1 MSRKPSEHDL
11 PPKKIAMIAAIG
23 IIGIVIGTLFTLTV
37 PEKRT
42 SRQRGGSALG
52 HNLPLHQSVGRETNN
67 MVWIPSGSFYM
78 GSTNGAPDE
87 QPQHLVTLNGFW
99 MDKYEVTNE
108 DFARFVKATGYIT
121 VAERKPK
128 AEDFPGAPAESL
140 VPGSVVFEPPP
151 GEVTL
156 ENHMVWWQYRPGAN
170 WRHPEGPNS
179 NIDGKEKYPVV
190 HVCWEDAVAFAKWAG
205 KRLPTEAEW
214 EYASRGGLDRKP
226 FVWGDEPDTA
236 QKKANIWQGKF
247 PKQNTAIDG
256 FTAQAPVGS
265 FPRNG
270 YGLCDM
276 AGNVW
281 EWCSDW
287 YRPDYYA
294 KSPAVNP
301 PGPTDSLDP
310 NEPGIQKK
318 VIRGGSYLCSD
329 VYCSGYRPSARMK
342 SSPDTG
348 LSHTGF
354 RCVSVTPT
362 KLP

>member
-1 MSRKPSEHDL
+1 MSRKPTPHDL
-11 PPKKIAMIAAIG
+11 PPKKIALIAFIG
-23 IIGIVIGTLFTLTV
+23 ITGIVLGTLYTLTV
-37 PEKRT
+37 PDKRPV
-42 SRQRGGSALG
+42 RQRGSSSLG
-52 HNLPLHQSVGRETNN
+52 HTVPIHQSVGRETNN

-99 MDKYEVTNE
+99 MDEYEVTNE
-108 DFARFVKATGYIT
+108 DFARFVKATGYVT

-128 AEDFPGAPAESL
+128 AEDFPGAPEEAL

-156 ENHMVWWQYRPGAN
+156 ENHMVWWQYLPGAS
-170 WRHPEGPNS
+170 WRHPGGPGS
-179 NIDGKEKYPVV
+179 SIEGKEKYPVI
-190 HVCWEDAVAFAKWAG
+190 HVCWEDAAAFAKWAG

-226 FVWGDEPDTA
+226 FIWGDQPDTA
-236 QKKANIWQGKF
+236 QKKANIWQGRF
-247 PKQNTAIDG
+247 PKENTRVDG
-256 FTAQAPVGS
+256 FEAQAPVGS
-265 FPRNG
+265 FAPNG
-270 YGLCDM
+270 YGLYDM
-276 AGNVW
+276 PGNVW

-301 PGPTDSLDP
+301 QGPPDSFDP
-310 NEPGIQKK
+310 NEPGMPKK

-354 RCVSVTPT
+354 RCVSAVPT
-362 KLP
+362 SLP